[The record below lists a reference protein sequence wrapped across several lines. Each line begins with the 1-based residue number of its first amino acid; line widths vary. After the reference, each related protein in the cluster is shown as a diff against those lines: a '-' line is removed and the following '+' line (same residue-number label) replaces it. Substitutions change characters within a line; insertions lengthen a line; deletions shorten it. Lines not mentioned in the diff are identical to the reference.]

1 MIWYDVKGRR
11 KNRGRRISSPVM
23 RHVDFSK
30 SVPTMCRRCSRCCRG
45 AARGRAKQDKLEA
58 FTMIGLPPVDQ
69 FLLIN
74 FFTVVSC
81 PRLGAIIPSQLLC
94 QHWGVGRERER
105 ERESEREREKE
116 RGRGRESVE
125 RCWWRAWLC
134 LPFLVQMI
142 LQPTELEKIWLK

>member
-11 KNRGRRISSPVM
+11 KNRGRWPPHFFTTILFFSIVLPPVT

-30 SVPTMCRRCSRCCRG
+30 SVPAMCRRCSRCCRG

-58 FTMIGLPPVDQ
+58 LTMIGLPPVDQ

-74 FFTVVSC
+74 FCTVVSC

-94 QHWGVGRERER
+94 QHWGVGRE
-105 ERESEREREKE
+105 
-116 RGRGRESVE
+116 SVE
-125 RCWWRAWLC
+125 CCWWRAWLC